1 MSWVL
6 KISTSE
12 ECLEAG
18 DTRGALRA
26 ASDACHEAPDVAEP
40 HYAYGRAW
48 LAAGDPAKAEQAFA
62 AAIKLA
68 PKSPDAWV
76 SYGVARYRQGV
87 VDDAVRAMR
96 QALRYDPQHEAAAA
110 NLGAFMRLNGN
121 AEGAESVLKDVLQKN
136 PQNVGA
142 RLNHVADL
150 LLEDRPEDALA
161 LLRERGAPTEN
172 PAAHRHWLLQV
183 AGILLMLGRADEARG
198 ILDELVAPGPLP
210 TELQPLYH
218 IRRTALAM
226 AGRDPQAAVAAAEE
240 MEASLGLAGPQ
251 ADPEHQIVARV
262 QLANFWNR
270 RRDYP
275 RSFGFWRDAHRQMQ
289 RFQPFSR
296 EGHQAFIEANIGHFD
311 AARFRDGPRARNSDS
326 APVFIVGMPRSG
338 TTLCEQIIGAHAS
351 AFPAGERDSLLG
363 MFEQLAGARNAT
375 GVRRLA
381 ALQLPAL
388 DHAAED
394 YLLELHA
401 LAPEKLRI
409 VDKMPGNGNY
419 LATVGLLLPGA
430 TIIHCR
436 RDPRDIGLSIFAR
449 RFMGVHPYAHD
460 LADLGWM
467 IAQTERLMDHWR
479 SVLPNPI
486 LTVKLA
492 DWVEDFEATLARVL
506 THIDLPHDP
515 GCANFESRSTRKAL
529 ADGGD
534 LPRNCNR

>member
-1 MSWVL
+1 
-6 KISTSE
+6 
-12 ECLEAG
+12 
-18 DTRGALRA
+18 
-26 ASDACHEAPDVAEP
+26 
-40 HYAYGRAW
+40 
-48 LAAGDPAKAEQAFA
+48 
-62 AAIKLA
+62 
-68 PKSPDAWV
+68 
-76 SYGVARYRQGV
+76 
-87 VDDAVRAMR
+87 
-96 QALRYDPQHEAAAA
+96 
-110 NLGAFMRLNGN
+110 
-121 AEGAESVLKDVLQKN
+121 
-136 PQNVGA
+136 
-142 RLNHVADL
+142 
-150 LLEDRPEDALA
+150 
-161 LLRERGAPTEN
+161 
-172 PAAHRHWLLQV
+172 
-183 AGILLMLGRADEARG
+183 
-198 ILDELVAPGPLP
+198 
-210 TELQPLYH
+210 
-218 IRRTALAM
+218 
-226 AGRDPQAAVAAAEE
+226 
-240 MEASLGLAGPQ
+240 
-251 ADPEHQIVARV
+251 
-262 QLANFWNR
+262 
-270 RRDYP
+270 
-275 RSFGFWRDAHRQMQ
+275 
-289 RFQPFSR
+289 
-296 EGHQAFIEANIGHFD
+296 
-311 AARFRDGPRARNSDS
+311 
-326 APVFIVGMPRSG
+326 MPRSG

-515 GCANFESRSTRKAL
+515 GCANFHTSGAPVKTASKYQVREPINAKGLGRWRRFAEELQPMITELESAGAL
-529 ADGGD
+529 SEWGA
-534 LPRNCNR
+534 